1 MIFKKA
7 LAIISSV
14 IIASSMLT
22 ISASAANTGD
32 TYYTYSWSNGSRYDS
47 TPARYKYNNTPVYL
61 CAIDNTLPYG
71 GFYASTFY
79 GTSSSNTPNKASASE
94 YLVNDYLGHT
104 IRANGTSVSQKNK
117 WVCIR
122 GHYKNTTYSWGDCR
136 IAWSPDTA
144 NAYNYSSL
152 N

>member
-14 IIASSMLT
+14 IIATSMLAV
-22 ISASAANTGD
+22 SASAANTQD
-32 TYYTYSWSNGSRYDS
+32 TYYTYTWSNGKRYDF
-47 TPARYKYNNTPVYL
+47 TPTRYKYDYTPVYL
-61 CAIDNTLPYG
+61 CPINSSLPEG

-79 GTSSSNTPNKASASE
+79 GTSSSNATNKASASE
-94 YLVNDYLGHT
+94 YLVNSYYGCT
-104 IRANGTSVSQKNK
+104 IKANGTSVSQKNK
-117 WVCIR
+117 WVRIR
-122 GHYKNTTYSWGDCR
+122 GHYKNTTYSWGDCT

>member
-1 MIFKKA
+1 MKHKKIF
-7 LAIISSV
+7 AIISSI

-22 ISASAANTGD
+22 LTASAANTGD
-32 TYYTYSWSNGSRYDS
+32 TYYTYTWASGRRYDF
-47 TPARYKYNNTPVYL
+47 TPARQKDNTTPVYQ
-61 CAIDNTLPYG
+61 CVINSSLPYG

-79 GTSSSNTPNKASASE
+79 GYNSTNASYKASASE
-94 YLVNDYLGHT
+94 YLVNDYYGHT
-104 IRANGTSVSQKNK
+104 IRPNGTSVSQKNK
-117 WVCIR
+117 WVRIR
-122 GHYKNTTYSWGDCR
+122 GHYSNTTYSWGDCK

>member
-1 MIFKKA
+1 MLKKRIF
-7 LAIISSV
+7 AIISSV
-14 IIASSMLT
+14 VIASSMLAV
-22 ISASAANTGD
+22 SASAANTGD
-32 TYYTYSWSNGSRYDS
+32 TYYTYSWSNGNRYDY
-47 TPARYKYNNTPVYL
+47 TPARYKYDNTPVYL
-61 CAIDNTLPYG
+61 CATDGSLPYG
-71 GFYASTFY
+71 GFYASTYY
-79 GTSSSNTPNKASASE
+79 GTSSSSATNKASAFE
-94 YLVNDYLGHT
+94 YLVNDYNGRT

-117 WVCIR
+117 WVRIR